1 VYDDAGRLAPMRNTY
16 PGFNHPHDL
25 IVDREGSLYVA
36 QFASGQTYPI
46 KLERV

>member
-1 VYDDAGRLAPMRNTY
+1 MNPLRAV
-16 PGFNHPHDL
+16 
-25 IVDREGSLYVA
+25 IVDDEGSLYVA